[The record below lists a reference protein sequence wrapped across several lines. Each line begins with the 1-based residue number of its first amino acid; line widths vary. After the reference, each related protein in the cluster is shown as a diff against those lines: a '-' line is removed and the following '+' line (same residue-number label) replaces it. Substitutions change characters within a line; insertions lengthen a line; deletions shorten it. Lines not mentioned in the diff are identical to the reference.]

1 MKNEKMRN
9 RPVIIGL
16 TLFYLLVST
25 VRAGTS
31 KPVQTAKVESGS
43 IVSEWVF
50 PGSIKARAEVDITS
64 EAAGRVKEVYVEEG
78 DPVKAG
84 QVLVVI
90 DAVKLDLAV
99 RQAEAA
105 LVGAKANYEQ
115 TLATAEETVM
125 VQRLKAQAALAAAET
140 NLQQVKDLAYV
151 RTVSQKEQAEAGLEV
166 LKANLRQIQN
176 GSRREERM
184 QAKASVE
191 QAKAALENAR
201 ANLGRTRALYAQEAV
216 STQTLEGIETQYKVA
231 EAQHQ
236 AAQQQL
242 NLVREGA
249 RREEVEAMEA
259 QVRQAKAGM
268 QLTNQLMDT
277 KSWEKEIALAEAQVH
292 QAQAALHSEQIQ
304 VDSRVWE
311 MQIVLAKSQMDQAQV
326 ALELAQDQLD
336 EATVRAPASG
346 VIASR
351 TVEVGDRV
359 ESDDT
364 FFNLV
369 DVSQLRVS
377 VKVSETD
384 LLSLRRG
391 QEIQVKSAGVLKPLQ
406 GTIRTISPTV
416 DAKTR
421 LGKVEVFLKLTQLNI
436 RPGMYAEVIVQPTR
450 RISTLI
456 VPRSA
461 VQGISTR
468 QPYIYVVQNG
478 LCVRREV
485 QVGVSKGGRV
495 EVVQGLKLGEDV
507 IVSSTTLKPAK
518 RFILSQQLESHRTIK
533 PLSRLQ

>member
-151 RTVSQKEQAEAGLEV
+151 RTVSQ
-166 LKANLRQIQN
+166 
-176 GSRREERM
+176 
-184 QAKASVE
+184 
-191 QAKAALENAR
+191 
-201 ANLGRTRALYAQEAV
+201 
-216 STQTLEGIETQYKVA
+216 
-231 EAQHQ
+231 
-236 AAQQQL
+236 
-242 NLVREGA
+242 
-249 RREEVEAMEA
+249 
-259 QVRQAKAGM
+259 
-268 QLTNQLMDT
+268 
-277 KSWEKEIALAEAQVH
+277 
-292 QAQAALHSEQIQ
+292 
-304 VDSRVWE
+304 
-311 MQIVLAKSQMDQAQV
+311 MDQAQV

-364 FFNLV
+364 LFNLV

-468 QPYIYVVQNG
+468 QPYVYVVQNG

-507 IVSSTTLKPAK
+507 IVSGQYNLEAGEKVHIVAATRKP
-518 RFILSQQLESHRTIK
+518 SDN
-533 PLSRLQ
+533 